1 MKTINIWILFFSLVN
16 IFTYIFAEEVVVKE
30 EPTLCKSNEKNIFS
44 CATGEKVISLCAVI
58 TESKEKN
65 ILTYRFGKEDAIPE
79 LEYSSK
85 EGEDINK
92 YFQYAYYGYAKGT
105 THEVSFKK
113 GKYTYIIAQ
122 ERHAYIAPNGSGVIV
137 EKNNEK
143 VAELKCNN
151 SAPDSNLND
160 LKLKENYFEFE
171 IHDPKYFFSIDH

>member
-1 MKTINIWILFFSLVN
+1 MKNINIWILFFSLISTFLSV
-16 IFTYIFAEEVVVKE
+16 FAEEVVVKE

-65 ILTYRFGKEDAIPE
+65 ILTYYFGKQNSTPE

-113 GKYTYIIAQ
+113 GKYTYTIAQ
-122 ERHAYIAPNGSGVIV
+122 ERHAYATNGSGVIV
-137 EKNNEK
+137 EKDYQK

-151 SAPDSNLND
+151 SAPDSNFND
-160 LKLKENYFEFE
+160 LKLRGNDFEFE
-171 IHDPKYFFSIDH
+171 MHDPKYFFSIDH

>member
-1 MKTINIWILFFSLVN
+1 MIKKNIVVILSFGLIN
-16 IFTYIFAEEVVVKE
+16 IFTYVFAEEVVVKE

-65 ILTYRFGKEDAIPE
+65 ILTYRFGKENLIPE

-92 YFQYAYYGYAKGT
+92 YFQYAYSSYPKGST
-105 THEVSFKK
+105 YEVSFKK
-113 GKYTYIIAQ
+113 SKYTYIITRESHVYNQ
-122 ERHAYIAPNGSGVIV
+122 SGSGVVI
-137 EKNNEK
+137 EKNNQK

-151 SAPDSNLND
+151 STPDSNLYD
-160 LKLKENYFEFE
+160 LNSKENFEFE
-171 IHDPKYFFSIDH
+171 IHNPRYFFSIDH